1 MLLSRN
7 LPTYIYKNNQEVIV
21 YIYISSN
28 LYMYSCVSIC
38 IMYLRVWCSACVRAC
53 CIAISIYIYI
63 IHNGHFLIEMLNV
76 SVNVNIA
83 ALPSVGSVVSRDM
96 THAITGRRG
105 ALYQLLAIA
114 TTRGG
119 SRREI
124 QRVPPHIHT
133 ASNNIN
139 TIRHKATRLLVS
151 LMPAP

>member
-1 MLLSRN
+1 
-7 LPTYIYKNNQEVIV
+7 
-21 YIYISSN
+21 
-28 LYMYSCVSIC
+28 
-38 IMYLRVWCSACVRAC
+38 
-53 CIAISIYIYI
+53 
-63 IHNGHFLIEMLNV
+63 MLNV

-119 SRREI
+119 PRREI

-151 LMPAP
+151 LMPAPQHVPSIDNPTTTIIVRWMAVSFQPPSSTA

>member
-1 MLLSRN
+1 
-7 LPTYIYKNNQEVIV
+7 
-21 YIYISSN
+21 
-28 LYMYSCVSIC
+28 MYDVQ
-38 IMYLRVWCSACVRAC
+38 RACVRA
-53 CIAISIYIYI
+53 ASLYQYIYIYI

-114 TTRGG
+114 TTRSG